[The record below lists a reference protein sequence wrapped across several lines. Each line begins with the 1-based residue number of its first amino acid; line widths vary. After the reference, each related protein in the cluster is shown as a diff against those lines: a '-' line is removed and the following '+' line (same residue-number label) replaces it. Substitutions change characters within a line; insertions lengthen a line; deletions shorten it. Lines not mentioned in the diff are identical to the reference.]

1 MPSGDLFSKHVLN
14 LFVSQAPP
22 AGLERWSQAPR
33 QTLREG
39 KRLSP
44 LLERAQDK
52 DSPRPCLFL
61 QGSTGRGK
69 CPDILNRASRL
80 CLLI

>member
-1 MPSGDLFSKHVLN
+1 MFPMPSGDLFSKHVLN

-39 KRLSP
+39 ERLSP
-44 LLERAQDK
+44 LLEHAQDNGA
-52 DSPRPCLFL
+52 L
-61 QGSTGRGK
+61 
-69 CPDILNRASRL
+69 CPVSFSRVPQSGESAL
-80 CLLI
+80 TF